1 VGHTSF
7 MIRLQLEPCVF
18 FMCGPHPSTVTELEG
33 EPYFIHDKVTVGVI
47 RVFHVVNLEGGP

>member
-18 FMCGPHPSTVTELEG
+18 FMCGSHPSTVAELES
-33 EPYFIHDKVTVGVI
+33 EPYFIRDKVTVGVM
-47 RVFHVVNLEGGP
+47 RVFHVVDLEGGP